1 MKKLLSVI
9 ISATMIV
16 MISITS
22 FAAENS
28 TITQDDSEKTS
39 SITVDYDMTESYVVT
54 IPASVSF
61 TDTEKNIDRPLQVE
75 NIILNEGRTLKINVS
90 SLNNFK
96 MKNGDS
102 EIDYKM
108 MVNATEIP
116 EKNNQDVLVIKAGE
130 RSGWA
135 ILHFLTELS
144 KDNALLAG
152 RYSDTLT
159 FTVSVV

>member
-28 TITQDDSEKTS
+28 TITQDDSEKRS
-39 SITVDYDMTESYVVT
+39 SITVDYDMMESYVVT

-75 NIILNEGRTLKINVS
+75 NIVLNEGRTLKINVS

-96 MKNGDS
+96 LKNGDS

-116 EKNNQDVLVIKAGE
+116 EENNQDVLVIKAGE
-130 RSGWA
+130 HSGWA